1 MPLIVLPETISLIFL
16 NLDLFLIIFNFLLS
30 LYMGIYMFHGV
41 IFLGRPFEG
50 ISV

>member
-1 MPLIVLPETISLIFL
+1 MLLIALPETISLIFL

-30 LYMGIYMFHGV
+30 LYMGIYMFSWSV
-41 IFLGRPFEG
+41 FFGRPFEG